1 VAAATIAPE
10 SSGLTNIFEEVLRN
24 VVDHLSVAPQG
35 SVEIT
40 LEINAK
46 SSGFDDR
53 VRRVVSENSKQ
64 LGAKSGEFE

>member
-1 VAAATIAPE
+1 MAAATIAPE